1 MTYHVG
7 FLFHLAATYYVT
19 AMITSMRIDIIG
31 HCDVSILRDLKIISL
46 FGKLL
51 IKKGR
56 IESLPEADD
65 RKEIT

>member
-1 MTYHVG
+1 
-7 FLFHLAATYYVT
+7 
-19 AMITSMRIDIIG
+19 MITSMRIDIIG